1 MIYDGVITKQTS
13 LGGGLS
19 PCAFPRAVRL
29 TRLTSSKGAKV
40 HNSTSSKPSHLRMGI
55 SWPSCHESF
64 YF

>member
-13 LGGGLS
+13 LGEGLS

-55 SWPSCHESF
+55 SG
-64 YF
+64 